1 MEIIPA
7 LQTSPETIE
16 RARAFGVACKKGKS
30 ALFDLDIC

>member
-16 RARAFGVACKKGKS
+16 RARAFGVACKKGKF
-30 ALFDLDIC
+30 ALFDLYMC